1 MNYPVYV
8 KPDGDEYFEITCR
21 DLPEL
26 NAIAYSKEDIEQQA
40 QDALET
46 TFMLYMT
53 DRKTIP
59 LASKKQDGEILVN
72 LPLRYDFKIALYNE
86 ALKQGI
92 TKAEMAR
99 RINATQKQIDRIWS
113 VDHPT
118 KLETLEEVFKALNKS
133 VSLNIKLTSF

>member
-21 DLPEL
+21 DLPEFT
-26 NAIAYSKEDIEQQA
+26 AIAYSKDDIQQQA

-46 TFMLYMT
+46 TFMLYMA
-53 DRKTIP
+53 DRKVIP
-59 LASKKQDGEILVN
+59 VPSKKQEGEILVN
-72 LPLRYDFKIALYNE
+72 LPLRYDFKITLYNE

-92 TKAEMAR
+92 TKAEIAR
-99 RINATQKQIDRIWS
+99 RLETTQKQVDRIWS

-118 KLETLEEVFKALNKS
+118 KLETLEDAFKALNKS
-133 VSLNIKLTSF
+133 VSLNIKLTSL